1 MAIPKKKRR
10 IITVN
15 QTEYYWRR
23 ESTRCLYIETGQNP
37 NHIIKAFFDKGY
49 FAVPQVVRAV
59 IDYTVHH
66 QLDTQ
71 PLIIIENAH
80 DLFKAELENHQQK
93 EYDIFKKNTIEWI
106 KKRIQESWDL
116 YHSSRK
122 NIIEKNYRGAIGD
135 LVSSLLID
143 SSKKERWTL
152 LENFITDELKEVT
165 LLNIRAFA
173 YRSLSKRY
181 EDYESHCRKLA
192 FKDIE
197 EAIKL
202 DPDCALSYG
211 ILAEFLYDENDLQ
224 GFYYNWEK
232 ALQKGMTHPIDHIIK
247 FYLKDET
254 EFKRISQ
261 KYLE

>member
-15 QTEYYWRR
+15 DTEYYWRK
-23 ESTRCLYIETGQNP
+23 ENNRCLYIENGQSP
-37 NHIIKAFFDKGY
+37 NFIIKGYFDKGY

-59 IDYTVHH
+59 IDYTFEHK
-66 QLDTQ
+66 LNNQ
-71 PLIIIENAH
+71 PIVLIENAH
-80 DLFKAELENHQQK
+80 ELFKTEIERHNNNEYEKFKARLK
-93 EYDIFKKNTIEWI
+93 EYNKGRGKEGW
-106 KKRIQESWDL
+106 EH
-116 YHSSRK
+116 YHFAEK
-122 NIIEKNYRGAIGD
+122 LLGEKNYREAMRYLMYSIH
-135 LVSSLLID
+135 ID
-143 SSKKERWTL
+143 SSKEERWSL
-152 LENFITDELKEVT
+152 LENFISEDIKNAELLT
-165 LLNIRAFA
+165 IRAST
-173 YRSLSKRY
+173 YRDLSKRY